1 MVNMGQSVSRGG
13 IIMSKNLNSYLMVMY
28 TICELDH
35 CGPPLK
41 KDGMF
46 LNFFPFVIYIYFVC
60 VSMRVKALY
69 YTSVDPA
76 GTAMG
81 WPASRVVCQPLIQ
94 SLALARSC
102 TV

>member
-60 VSMRVKALY
+60 FNESESIILY
-69 YTSVDPA
+69 
-76 GTAMG
+76 
-81 WPASRVVCQPLIQ
+81 
-94 SLALARSC
+94 
-102 TV
+102 